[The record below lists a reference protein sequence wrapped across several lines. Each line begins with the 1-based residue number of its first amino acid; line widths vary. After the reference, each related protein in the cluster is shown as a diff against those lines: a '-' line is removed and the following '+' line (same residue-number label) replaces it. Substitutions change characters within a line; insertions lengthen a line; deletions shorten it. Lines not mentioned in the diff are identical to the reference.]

1 MRCCTMVAICLVST
15 FSPMLS
21 SAQVGTTNATPGA
34 HPTGLVIP
42 NTVAGRV
49 LRTWLDAF
57 NSSDTAR
64 MAAYYRQY
72 QPDQDGDAE
81 AAFRRMTGGFDLLT
95 IERSEPY
102 HIEFTVKERNSA
114 MKGYGMF
121 DVSKSQ
127 PPHVTAA
134 PILAMGTGGSVATL
148 HIDAATRA
156 RVIAGAV
163 AALDTFYVF
172 PPVANAMGDSLHA
185 RLARGAYGSYDNG
198 IAFAVEINKELSD
211 IAHDKHLSFNYS
223 IRPLPAEPSGPE
235 APPSPEDS
243 ARQRRQLASRNC
255 GFVKAEQLDGNVGY
269 LKFDMFADPDI
280 CGPTASAAMSFLANT
295 RALIIDLRDNG
306 GGSPKMVA
314 YIASYLFTAR
324 THLNDLWNRKSGETE
339 EYWTLDSI
347 PGRRYGADKP
357 VYILTSK
364 RTFSGAEEFTYDLKN
379 LKRAT
384 IVGETT
390 GGGAHTV
397 SGHRLDEHFMIGVPN
412 ARAINP
418 VTHTDWEGVG
428 VEPDVKVPAKDA
440 LATAEKLVAEKVKQ

>member
-1 MRCCTMVAICLVST
+1 MRCCTILMMCFASA
-15 FSPMLS
+15 FSPVS
-21 SAQVGTTNATPGA
+21 SPAQGTATNAAQGA
-34 HPTGLVIP
+34 RPASPVIP
-42 NTVAGRV
+42 NTAAGSA
-49 LRTWLDAF
+49 LRAWLDAF
-57 NSSDTAR
+57 NSADTAQ
-64 MAAYYRQY
+64 MAAYSRQY
-72 QPDQDGDAE
+72 QPDRDME
-81 AAFRRMTGGFDLLT
+81 FEVPFRKMTGGFDLLT

-102 HIEFTVKERNSA
+102 HIEFTVKERNSST
-114 MKGYGMF
+114 KGYGMF
-121 DVSKSQ
+121 DVSSSE
-127 PPHVTAA
+127 PHRVTAA
-134 PILAMGTGGSVATL
+134 PLVSMGKDSSLATL
-148 HIDAATRA
+148 HVDSATRS
-156 RVIAGAV
+156 RVIAGAA

-172 PPVANAMGDSLHA
+172 PPVAKTIGDSLRA
-185 RLARGAYGSYDNG
+185 RLTHGQYRTYGNG
-198 IAFAVEINKELSD
+198 IAFALEINRELRE
-211 IAHDKHLSFNYS
+211 IAHDKHLGFSYS
-223 IRPLPAEPSGPE
+223 IRPIPAEASGPE
-235 APPSPEDS
+235 TPPSPDEI

-280 CGPTASAAMSFLANT
+280 CGPTASAAMSFLENT

-314 YIASYLFTAR
+314 YIASYLFSAR

-440 LATAEKLVAEKVKQ
+440 LAAAQKLVAEKVKQ